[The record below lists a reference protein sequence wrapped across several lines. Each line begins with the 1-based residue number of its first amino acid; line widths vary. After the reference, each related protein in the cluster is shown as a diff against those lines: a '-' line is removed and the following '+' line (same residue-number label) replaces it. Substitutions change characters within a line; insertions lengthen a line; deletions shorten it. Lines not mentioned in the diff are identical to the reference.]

1 MRHFV
6 WAAYACAILAI
17 GVTGPSNNK
26 FAPTVFAA
34 ASTPFTGTPLT
45 IPGLIPAS
53 DFNNGGEGIAYHDTT
68 AGNRSGLYRQTDV
81 DLEPSTEG
89 GYDVSRIAA
98 GEWLD
103 YSVNVTSAGA
113 YSATFRVAAQ
123 GQGGTFHLEMNGQ
136 NITGPMTVPDTGGW
150 QMWQSVTRSVT
161 LAAGVQVARVVF
173 DTLSSAAVLGNLSSI
188 RLTKVATA
196 VSTPFSGTP
205 VSLPGRIATENFDNG
220 GEGIAYH
227 DTTAGNT
234 G

>member
-6 WAAYACAILAI
+6 PAACACAAILTA
-17 GVTGPSNNK
+17 VATSANHHA
-26 FAPTVFAA
+26 FTTDAQAA
-34 ASTPFTGTPLT
+34 ASTPFSGTPAA
-45 IPGLIPAS
+45 IPGSIAAS
-53 DFNNGGEGIAYHDTT
+53 DFDNGGEGIAYHDTT

-89 GYDVSRIAA
+89 GYDVSRIAT

-136 NITGPMTVPDTGGW
+136 NITGSMTVPDTGGW
-150 QMWQSVTRSVT
+150 QVWQSVTRSVT

-188 RLTKVATA
+188 RL
-196 VSTPFSGTP
+196 
-205 VSLPGRIATENFDNG
+205 
-220 GEGIAYH
+220 
-227 DTTAGNT
+227 
-234 G
+234 